1 MSLRDLLEISLF
13 LSLVVLALLLLAGS
27 VRFRPSRMRGVPWR
41 ERLRR
46 FWHYTLVRLPV
57 AIGFGIAIF
66 VLGAAALTLNSH
78 RPPGD
83 NSPKVTVPARTGS
96 GVIEVELAG
105 CEGDLNAVV
114 RTSGR
119 KLGDSGSPR
128 VFSDQDGLHPFP
140 MKSGGPSGQSRGQFT
155 ITEPLARRGLLSCYL
170 QLPVLD
176 GAESGYEVH
185 LNLSEEMEVDT
196 TASVPPPQAYTRGE
210 WIWKC
215 PTGQRCPGFVAI
227 NYAIEDGTKQVI
239 VLVLASI
246 FGALIALLAGDVLIE
261 WARRRLRKP
270 GSKEE

>member
-1 MSLRDLLEISLF
+1 MSLRDLFEISLF
-13 LSLVVLALLLLAGS
+13 LSLVVLGLMLLAGS
-27 VRFRPSRMRGVPWR
+27 VRFRPSRMRGIPWR
-41 ERLRR
+41 ERLRH
-46 FWHYTLVRLPV
+46 FWHYTLVRLPI

-83 NSPKVTVPARTGS
+83 NSPRVTVPARS
-96 GVIEVELAG
+96 GIGVVEVELTG
-105 CEGDLNAVV
+105 CEGDLQAKV

-119 KLGDSGSPR
+119 LLGDSGAPQ
-128 VFSDQDGLHPFP
+128 VFSDQDGLHRFP
-140 MKSGGPSGQSRGQFT
+140 MTSGSLEGQSHGKFT

-176 GAESGYEVH
+176 GAESGYEIH
-185 LNLSEEMEVDT
+185 LNLSDEMEVDT

-215 PTGQRCPGFVAI
+215 PPGQRCPGFVAI
-227 NYAIEDGTKQVI
+227 NFAVEDGTKQVI

-270 GSKEE
+270 GSKGE